1 MESFPINGLDL
12 AVVIIL
18 LLSAILA
25 FLRGFV
31 HEVLSVTAW
40 IGSIFAVIYGV
51 PELRSFARAQI
62 QNELVADSVTGVVIF
77 LAALVILSILTKIL
91 SKSIQ
96 ASALN
101 NLDRSLGFVYGL
113 ARGAVIFAAVLIIVD
128 WVVAEGTR
136 PEWVRSAKT
145 LPGIDLTAD
154 LIRDILPETFMAAED
169 AAKEASETAREAM
182 ELKETFDKLT
192 QPPPGAD
199 PDAPQAPEG
208 AYEQDIRR
216 NMDRLIQTNNDDDK

>member
-145 LPGIDLTAD
+145 LPSIELTAD

-216 NMDRLIQTNNDDDK
+216 NMDRLFQTNQDDDK

>member
-1 MESFPINGLDL
+1 MDSLPVNGLDL
-12 AVVIIL
+12 AVGIIL

-25 FLRGFV
+25 FMRGFV
-31 HEVLSVTAW
+31 HEVLSITAW
-40 IGSIFAVIYGV
+40 IGAIFAVIYGM
-51 PELRSFARAQI
+51 PQLRPFARDQI
-62 QNELVADSVTGVVIF
+62 ANELIADAATGVVIF
-77 LAALVILSILTKIL
+77 LVVLVILSIVTKIVA
-91 SKSIQ
+91 KSIQ

-113 ARGAVIFAAVLIIVD
+113 ARGAVIFAAILIIVD

-136 PEWVRSAKT
+136 PSWVRSAKT
-145 LPGIDLTAD
+145 LPMIEMTAD
-154 LIRDILPETFMAAED
+154 VIRDVLPEAFIAAED
-169 AAKEASETAREAM
+169 AAKEASDSAREAM

-208 AYEQDIRR
+208 AYEDDIRR
-216 NMDRLIQTNNDDDK
+216 NMDRLFQTNQDDDP

>member
-51 PELRSFARAQI
+51 PELRSLARAQI
-62 QNELVADSVTGVVIF
+62 PNELVADSITGVVIF

-96 ASALN
+96 ADYL
-101 NLDRSLGFVYGL
+101 SLQSNVFSPVLRRTGFDCQSLLY
-113 ARGAVIFAAVLIIVD
+113 
-128 WVVAEGTR
+128 
-136 PEWVRSAKT
+136 
-145 LPGIDLTAD
+145 
-154 LIRDILPETFMAAED
+154 
-169 AAKEASETAREAM
+169 
-182 ELKETFDKLT
+182 
-192 QPPPGAD
+192 
-199 PDAPQAPEG
+199 
-208 AYEQDIRR
+208 
-216 NMDRLIQTNNDDDK
+216 

>member
-12 AVVIIL
+12 AVGIIL

-31 HEVLSVTAW
+31 HEVLSITAW

-51 PELRSFARAQI
+51 PELRHIARDMI
-62 QNELVADSVTGVVIF
+62 PNELIADSATCVVIF
-77 LAALVILSILTKIL
+77 LAVLVILSILTKIL
-91 SKSIQ
+91 SKTIQ

-113 ARGAVIFAAVLIIVD
+113 LRGAVIFAAVLIIVD

-136 PEWVRSAKT
+136 PNWVRSAKT
-145 LPGIDLTAD
+145 LPVIEMTAD
-154 LIRDILPETFMAAED
+154 VIRSALPETFMAVED
-169 AAKEASETAREAM
+169 AAKEASDTVKEAT

-192 QPPPGAD
+192 QPPPGSD
-199 PDAPQAPEG
+199 PDAERPPDG
-208 AYEQDIRR
+208 TYEKDIRR
-216 NMDRLIQTNNDDDK
+216 GMDRLFQTNQDDQ

>member
-1 MESFPINGLDL
+1 MDSIPINGLDL
-12 AVVIIL
+12 AVGIIL

-25 FLRGFV
+25 FMRGFV

-40 IGSIFAVIYGV
+40 IGAIFAVIYGV
-51 PELRSFARAQI
+51 PELRPYARAQI
-62 QNELVADSVTGVVIF
+62 PNELIADSATAVVIF
-77 LAALVILSILTKIL
+77 LAVLVVLSILTKIL

-113 ARGAVIFAAVLIIVD
+113 ARGAVIFAAILIIVD

-136 PEWVRSAKT
+136 PNWVRTAKT
-145 LPGIDLTAD
+145 LPAIELTAD
-154 LIRDILPETFMAAED
+154 LIRDVLPETFMAAED
-169 AAKEASETAREAM
+169 AAKDASETAREAM

-208 AYEQDIRR
+208 AYEDEIRR
-216 NMDRLIQTNNDDDK
+216 NMDRLFQTNQDDDQ

>member
-40 IGSIFAVIYGV
+40 IGAIFAAIYGV

-62 QNELVADSVTGVVIF
+62 PNELVADSVTGVVIF

-145 LPGIDLTAD
+145 LPGIELTAD

-216 NMDRLIQTNNDDDK
+216 NMDRMFQTNNDDDK